1 MMALLMCMDAKCSKS
16 YLLLSPD
23 AVFMVLQGCLW

>member
-1 MMALLMCMDAKCSKS
+1 MMALFMCMDIKCAKS

-23 AVFMVLQGCLW
+23 AVFMVLQGSLW